1 MASVPA
7 ESLGQT
13 VLADVRARRPVFWI
27 RSDKPSTQAVLE
39 RIRRDESLAVDDVI
53 AADTR
58 LRRWAPALE
67 KLFPEL
73 ETSGGLIESGLRHL
87 PAAGLPEELRARGP
101 MLIKA
106 DHELPVAGSIKARGG
121 FYEVM
126 VHAEQVATRA
136 GLFSPEH
143 NPIWLTGPECRR
155 LFSRHTIA
163 VGSTGNLGLSIGVLA
178 AALGFRSVVHMSH
191 DAKEWKKERLR
202 RRAVTVV
209 EHRGD
214 YAAAVAAGR
223 QESHRNDSSYFVDD
237 ENSRELFVGY
247 ATAALRLEQ
256 QLTNLGITVDADH
269 PLHVYLPCGV
279 GGAPGGITF
288 GMKALYGDNVH
299 CYFAEPLASAC
310 FLLRLLHPQG
320 PISVYDAGLDNLT
333 EADGLAVSQASELAY
348 RLAGDLVSGCYTVS
362 DAALLRTVQILHEMC
377 SLKVEPSAAAAF
389 LGAARN
395 PEATA
400 KTTSI
405 YWTTGGSLVPAD
417 EFQKYLVSTR
427 SDAAEH
433 AHAPNI
439 RPLD

>member
-1 MASVPA
+1 
-7 ESLGQT
+7 
-13 VLADVRARRPVFWI
+13 
-27 RSDKPSTQAVLE
+27 
-39 RIRRDESLAVDDVI
+39 
-53 AADTR
+53 
-58 LRRWAPALE
+58 
-67 KLFPEL
+67 
-73 ETSGGLIESGLRHL
+73 
-87 PAAGLPEELRARGP
+87 
-101 MLIKA
+101 
-106 DHELPVAGSIKARGG
+106 
-121 FYEVM
+121 
-126 VHAEQVATRA
+126 
-136 GLFSPEH
+136 
-143 NPIWLTGPECRR
+143 
-155 LFSRHTIA
+155 
-163 VGSTGNLGLSIGVLA
+163 
-178 AALGFRSVVHMSH
+178 
-191 DAKEWKKERLR
+191 
-202 RRAVTVV
+202 
-209 EHRGD
+209 
-214 YAAAVAAGR
+214 
-223 QESHRNDSSYFVDD
+223 
-237 ENSRELFVGY
+237 
-247 ATAALRLEQ
+247 
-256 QLTNLGITVDADH
+256 
-269 PLHVYLPCGV
+269 
-279 GGAPGGITF
+279 
-288 GMKALYGDNVH
+288 MKALYGDNVH